1 MKTIYIA
8 HRLFALHDRSLA
20 AGLASYLKEKEHN
33 LPLFLP
39 YCDTQEQTL
48 VVPKKGF
55 YLFERDIERLKH
67 LSALV
72 AIVHGPSYDDGVC
85 MEIGFAYGGQAPVL
99 LFTTDFLTYS
109 FGSDPTR
116 FVFADPLLNVLD
128 TQVVH
133 VSDPALQ
140 TSEPDLQ
147 ASNHYDTFRQRHDQS
162 LLEAFERIWQWTQ
175 ERVNKE
181 ECVGIW
187 PEKTENLVYIE
198 PSPYHSAQE
207 LEQIKATIVE
217 QGWTSYEARRLHV
230 TTHIEEAARMDLRK
244 ALESQILILDGNGP
258 DVPIGAAFLTGLGLA
273 LSKTVLLYYTGTQ
286 ITHAHGREPNERNL
300 MLLYGCTSLIQNSD
314 QLKHLLK
321 DVCHQ
326 KTPEV
331 KNPQTS

>member
-55 YLFERDIERLKH
+55 YLFEQDIERLRH

-72 AIVHGPSYDDGVC
+72 AIVHGPGYDDGVC
-85 MEIGFAYGGQAPVL
+85 MEMGFAYGCHAPLL

-116 FVFADPLLNVLD
+116 FVFADPLLDVLR

-133 VSDPALQ
+133 IADPVLQ
-140 TSEPDLQ
+140 VFDPDLPVP
-147 ASNHYDTFRQRHDQS
+147 NHYDIFRQRHDQS
-162 LLEAFERIWQWTQ
+162 LLQAFERIWQWTQ
-175 ERVNKE
+175 ESLNE
-181 ECVGIW
+181 EEIMRIW
-187 PEKTENLVYIE
+187 PEREANLIYIE
-198 PSPYHSAQE
+198 PSPYHWAKD
-207 LEQIKATIVE
+207 LEPIKTTIVE
-217 QGWTSYEARRLHV
+217 QGWTYYEARRLHV

-244 ALESQILILDGNGP
+244 ALECQILILDGNGP

-273 LSKTVLLYYTGTQ
+273 LSKTTLLYYTGTQ

-300 MLLYGCTSLIQNSD
+300 MLLYGSTSLVQNSD
-314 QLKHLLK
+314 QLKHILLE
-321 DVCHQ
+321 VCHS
-326 KTPEV
+326 KTLQA